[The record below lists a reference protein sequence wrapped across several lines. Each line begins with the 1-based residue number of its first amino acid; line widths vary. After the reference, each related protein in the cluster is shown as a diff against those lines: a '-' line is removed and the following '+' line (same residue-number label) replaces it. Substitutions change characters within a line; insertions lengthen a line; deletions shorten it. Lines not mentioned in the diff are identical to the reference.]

1 MSVPALSRP
10 EPGAAMRGTP
20 RRWVLFRCETAAAP
34 PTIEDRRR
42 GRALSGDRRRIAGPG
57 CPDGDHD
64 GVDSSLNAP
73 PSDEVGTLDG
83 TDLDVTQGRN
93 AVEQLER
100 TGTLDDV
107 ADEVGLD
114 PAELREELLH
124 DSSMFLTDTGFVG
137 YADTAEWSPAPP
149 TAPLAVAELPANV
162 FDLNSR
168 PTSSRVIYLDFDG
181 HTANDPA
188 WASVGFPVIASAPF
202 DIDGIPGS
210 FSAVEQALIYEVW
223 QRVAEDYR
231 AFDVNIT
238 TREPGIEGIRR
249 TSTVDAG
256 YGQRVV
262 VTPTNF
268 AGGSVIGVALLDVFG
283 SDADHA
289 AYVFT
294 DLGFKQT
301 AKTMAE
307 AVSHEAGHTF
317 GLSHDGGPLNPNYY
331 DGHGEWAPIMGRP
344 IDRPVSQWSRG
355 EYAGANNFEDDLSI
369 IANGKNGSPGAG
381 HRPDDHGNTAGAPT
395 VVPSNGVASG
405 NIGHTGDRDVFAVDV
420 LDGTLSVQLRPP
432 TGQASWSNLA
442 AAVTVRDSLGNVI
455 ASGTPDVASGWT
467 IDLAPAVLSGRYTIE
482 VEPVGWLTASTG
494 FTLYGSLGAYE
505 VAITAPQGPTPL
517 PPGTSA
523 FTPVTPVRLVD
534 TRNSVGAVGRVAAGR
549 QVVVQ
554 VADGVRVPA
563 DATAAVVNVAAVNPS
578 APGFL
583 LVYPCSEEV
592 PDTSTLNYVAGQTVA
607 NTTIAAL
614 SSAGQLCAWTFA
626 ETDILVDI
634 TGWLSP
640 RGASR
645 LTPIG
650 PTRVVDTR
658 SNVGGVRLAAGQTL
672 AVDLNGVVPAGSNA
686 VAVNVTA
693 VNAATAGF
701 LTVFP
706 CSGAP
711 PNTSTVNYVADE
723 ARPNNTIV
731 GLSGGR
737 VCVFSDAATD
747 VLVDLLGSFSA
758 SGLGYQPTAPV
769 RVLDT
774 RRTGT
779 LVAGSVA
786 AYSVAAAGLGA
797 QVPGAAYVNVTAANH
812 TVDGFVT
819 TYDCV
824 TRRDTST
831 LNQKVGQATANGAIV
846 PLSALQSCGWM
857 FGGGDLIVDLN
868 GWWVP

>member
-1 MSVPALSRP
+1 VCVAVIGGSHAL
-10 EPGAAMRGTP
+10 
-20 RRWVLFRCETAAAP
+20 AAP
-34 PTIEDRRR
+34 DDGEGASADAPTTSQPTID
-42 GRALSGDRRRIAGPG
+42 
-57 CPDGDHD
+57 
-64 GVDSSLNAP
+64 
-73 PSDEVGTLDG
+73 DEVGTLEG
-83 TDLDVTQGRN
+83 SDLDVAQGRD

-100 TGTLDDV
+100 TGSL
-107 ADEVGLD
+107 DEVAADVGVEPDDLVEEFLD
-114 PAELREELLH
+114 

-137 YADTAEWSPAPP
+137 YADTAEWAPAPAS
-149 TAPLAVAELPANV
+149 APLAVTQLPANV

-181 HTANDPA
+181 HVANDA
-188 WASVGFPVIASAPF
+188 SWASVGYPVINSAPF
-202 DIDGIPGS
+202 DIDEAPG
-210 FSAVEQALIYEVW
+210 FSPGEQALIYEVW

-231 AFDVNIT
+231 PFDVNIT
-238 TREPGIEGIRR
+238 TRDPGVDGLRR
-249 TSTVDAG
+249 TSPVDAAF
-256 YGQRVV
+256 GQRVV
-262 VTPTNF
+262 VTPSNF

-294 DLGFKQT
+294 DVGFKQT
-301 AKTMAE
+301 AKTMGE

-317 GLSHDGGPLNPNYY
+317 GLSHDGGPASPEYY
-331 DGHGEWAPIMGRP
+331 DGHGAWAPIMGRP
-344 IDRPVSQWSRG
+344 IDPARLVTQWSRG
-355 EYAGANNFEDDLSI
+355 EYTDATNSEDDLSI
-369 IANGKNGSPGAG
+369 IANGAVRSPGAG
-381 HRPDDHGNTAGAPT
+381 YRPDDHGNTAGSPT
-395 VVPSNGVASG
+395 VVASNGVASG
-405 NIGHTGDRDVFAVDV
+405 NIGSTGDRDVFAVDV
-420 LDGTLSVQLRPP
+420 LDGTLTVQLRPP
-432 TGQASWSNLA
+432 AGQTSWSNLA
-442 AAVTVRDSLGNVI
+442 ARLVVRNSVGTVI
-455 ASGTPDVASGWT
+455 ATAEPNAPSGWT
-467 IDLAPAVLSGRYTIE
+467 ADVSLPILAGRYTVE
-482 VEPVGWLTASTG
+482 VEPVGWLTPATG
-494 FTLYGSLGAYE
+494 FSSYASLGAYE
-505 VAITAPQGPTPL
+505 VAISAPQGPTPL
-517 PPGTSA
+517 PPGTAA
-523 FTPVTPVRLVD
+523 FTPVTPTRLVD
-534 TRNSVGAVGRVAAGR
+534 TRNGVGAAGRVAPGR

-554 VADGVRVPA
+554 VADGVRVPV

-578 APGFL
+578 AAGYVT
-583 LVYPCSEEV
+583 VYPCSDGL

-614 SSAGQLCAWTFA
+614 SPPGQLCAWTFA

-640 RGASR
+640 SGASR

-672 AVDLNGVVPAGSNA
+672 AVDLNGRVPAGSTA

-693 VNAATAGF
+693 VNAAASGF
-701 LTVFP
+701 LTAFP
-706 CSGAP
+706 CAGAP
-711 PNTSTVNYVADE
+711 PNTSTVNYVGNE

-737 VCVFSDAATD
+737 ICVFSDQATD
-747 VLVDLLGSFSA
+747 VLVDLLGSFA
-758 SGLGYQPTAPV
+758 TTGLAYQPTAPV

-779 LVAGSVA
+779 LGAGGIA
-786 AYSVAAAGLGA
+786 TYSVAAAGLGA

-812 TVDGFVT
+812 IADGYVT

-831 LNQKVGQATANGAIV
+831 LNQRVGQATANGAIV
-846 PLSALQSCGWM
+846 PLSALRSCGWT